1 MAQMQEKWRTV
12 EVRYQSQLVANQQFI
27 IYNSQFIIKMDY
39 NLKADKAEF
48 IQLLQSTGREG
59 VDDLIEYLDDGRNHF
74 FTAPA
79 SVNHHLNSDGGL
91 LRHSLNV
98 CHAALKLRELVI
110 AERPDLEPELSKA
123 SVIIASLLHD
133 ICKADIYV
141 PTRKKKKDANGLFV
155 EVDTYNVD
163 YRNFPMGHGEKSA
176 IMALWGGHDIPK
188 RGSRQM
194 LEHSPRLASTMLAGA
209 TGRRHR
215 RQPLRARRQRL

>member
-1 MAQMQEKWRTV
+1 
-12 EVRYQSQLVANQQFI
+12 
-27 IYNSQFIIKMDY
+27 MDF

-48 IQLLQSTGREG
+48 IQLLQSTGRDG
-59 VDDLIEYLDDGRNHF
+59 VDDLIDYLEDGRNHF

-110 AERPDLEPELSKA
+110 AERPDLEPDLNKD

-141 PTRKKKKDANGLFV
+141 PTRKKKRDANGLMV

-176 IMALWGGHDIPK
+176 IMALWGGLDITQEELLAIRWHMTAWDLPFQSVEAGKNINTARDLHPLCSLVQLADGIAANLFEHD
-188 RGSRQM
+188 
-194 LEHSPRLASTMLAGA
+194 GA
-209 TGRRHR
+209 DTNY
-215 RQPLRARRQRL
+215 

>member
-1 MAQMQEKWRTV
+1 
-12 EVRYQSQLVANQQFI
+12 
-27 IYNSQFIIKMDY
+27 MDY

-176 IMALWGGHDIPK
+176 IMALWGGLDITQEELLAIRWHMTAWDLPFQSVEAGKCLNTARDLHPLCSLVQLADGIAANLFEHDGK
-188 RGSRQM
+188 DSD
-194 LEHSPRLASTMLAGA
+194 
-209 TGRRHR
+209 
-215 RQPLRARRQRL
+215 